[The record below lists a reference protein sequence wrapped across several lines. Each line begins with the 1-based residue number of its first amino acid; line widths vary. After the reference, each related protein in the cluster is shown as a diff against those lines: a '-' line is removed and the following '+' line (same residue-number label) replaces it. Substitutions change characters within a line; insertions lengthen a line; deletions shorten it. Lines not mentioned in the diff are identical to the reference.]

1 VKHAIALFAVPL
13 AAACCAQ
20 AQGAIPDRHNPL
32 TADLLYF
39 LPQSVIGSDSA
50 ARSKR
55 PIAIRDLH
63 RDRVRL
69 NRSSLMNRPAP
80 RGDFSA
86 RGAKFA
92 YFPHYSRRSAV
103 GLVSQRKPL
112 LAPRP
117 VNYSP
122 LMDPFYEETA
132 IREAVVEA
140 LGYYP

>member
-1 VKHAIALFAVPL
+1 
-13 AAACCAQ
+13 
-20 AQGAIPDRHNPL
+20 
-32 TADLLYF
+32 
-39 LPQSVIGSDSA
+39 
-50 ARSKR
+50 
-55 PIAIRDLH
+55 
-63 RDRVRL
+63 
-69 NRSSLMNRPAP
+69 
-80 RGDFSA
+80 
-86 RGAKFA
+86 
-92 YFPHYSRRSAV
+92 V